1 MKKKLFLLTLYLF
14 FFYGCGKKKEKV
26 ANTDIPIEKK
36 ALVKITKVKIG
47 KIEETVSLVGDIYG
61 WREVKVYTK
70 VNGRLAKKM
79 KDEGEM
85 VKENEVVALV
95 NRDEPA
101 LKYTE
106 AEIKSPIDGI
116 ITKYFADIGDDVFP
130 AQPMPR
136 EPVFT
141 IADINKV
148 KLEAHLSEK
157 DIAKVAKGQKVR
169 IFVDAF
175 PEKIFWGEIS
185 EIAPT
190 INPLTRKL
198 KLGIEVAN
206 KEFYLKPGMFGR
218 AEIIVREYDNIL
230 TVPLKA
236 VLDRGKQK
244 IVLTVRENKA
254 KMLPVETGIND
265 EENME
270 IKRGL
275 TVGERVIVEGNY
287 GLLEGTEVEVIK

>member
-1 MKKKLFLLTLYLF
+1 M
-14 FFYGCGKKKEKV
+14 
-26 ANTDIPIEKK
+26 
-36 ALVKITKVKIG
+36 
-47 KIEETVSLVGDIYG
+47 
-61 WREVKVYTK
+61 
-70 VNGRLAKKM
+70 
-79 KDEGEM
+79 
-85 VKENEVVALV
+85 
-95 NRDEPA
+95 
-101 LKYTE
+101 
-106 AEIKSPIDGI
+106 
-116 ITKYFADIGDDVFP
+116 
-130 AQPMPR
+130 
-136 EPVFT
+136 
-141 IADINKV
+141 
-148 KLEAHLSEK
+148 
-157 DIAKVAKGQKVR
+157 
-169 IFVDAF
+169 
-175 PEKIFWGEIS
+175 
-185 EIAPT
+185 
-190 INPLTRKL
+190 TRKL

>member
-1 MKKKLFLLTLYLF
+1 
-14 FFYGCGKKKEKV
+14 
-26 ANTDIPIEKK
+26 DIPIEKK

-169 IFVDAF
+169 IFVDA
-175 PEKIFWGEIS
+175 
-185 EIAPT
+185 
-190 INPLTRKL
+190 
-198 KLGIEVAN
+198 
-206 KEFYLKPGMFGR
+206 
-218 AEIIVREYDNIL
+218 
-230 TVPLKA
+230 
-236 VLDRGKQK
+236 
-244 IVLTVRENKA
+244 
-254 KMLPVETGIND
+254 
-265 EENME
+265 
-270 IKRGL
+270 
-275 TVGERVIVEGNY
+275 
-287 GLLEGTEVEVIK
+287 